1 MRLIAVALFCF
12 AQILS
17 AQNVSLLDK
26 LSERISKSCLELD
39 YSYYVR
45 ISGINNVGQGHLQ
58 CQGYM
63 WKMVG
68 NGVEM
73 YCDSTS
79 VWVVDPTNKEV
90 VVEPAEVEEKV
101 QLQTNPAVLFV
112 HMKDFFTVR
121 ESRKIDSQGTV
132 LYILDSKQ
140 KGDIDYFNVEIVES
154 DQSIRNAVI
163 SLSDGTLIKIEV
175 SSMKLTPIRLIEDFR
190 PHIKFDSS
198 WIVTDLR

>member
-39 YSYYVR
+39 YSYSVR

-132 LYILDSKQ
+132 LYILGSKQ

>member
-39 YSYYVR
+39 YSYSVR

-90 VVEPAEVEEKV
+90 VIEPAEVEEKV

>member
-12 AQILS
+12 AQIIS
-17 AQNVSLLDK
+17 AQNVNLLDK
-26 LSERISKSCLELD
+26 LSEKISKSCLELD
-39 YSYYVR
+39 YSYSVR
-45 ISGINNVGQGHLQ
+45 LSGINNLGQGHLQ

-79 VWVVDPTNKEV
+79 VWVVDPANKEV
-90 VVEPAEVEEKV
+90 VIEPAAVEGKV

-112 HMKDFFTVR
+112 LMKDLFTVR
-121 ESRKIDSQGTV
+121 ESRKIDSKGTV

-140 KGDIDYFNVEIVES
+140 KGNIDYFNGEIAES
-154 DQSIRNAVI
+154 DLSIRNAVI

-175 SSMKLTPIRLIEDFR
+175 SSMKLTPVLPIEDFR
-190 PHIKFDSS
+190 PRIKFDSS

>member
-12 AQILS
+12 AQIIS
-17 AQNVSLLDK
+17 AQNVNLLDK
-26 LSERISKSCLELD
+26 LSEKISKSCLELD
-39 YSYYVR
+39 YSYSVR
-45 ISGINNVGQGHLQ
+45 LSGINNLGQGHLQ

-79 VWVVDPTNKEV
+79 VWVVDPANKEV
-90 VVEPAEVEEKV
+90 VIEPAAVEGKV

-112 HMKDFFTVR
+112 LMKDLFTVR
-121 ESRKIDSQGTV
+121 ESRKIDSKGTV

-140 KGDIDYFNVEIVES
+140 KGNIDYFNVEIAES
-154 DQSIRNAVI
+154 DLSIRNAVI

-175 SSMKLTPIRLIEDFR
+175 SSMKLTPVLPIEDFR
-190 PHIKFDSS
+190 PRIKFDSS

>member
-39 YSYYVR
+39 YRYSVR

>member
-1 MRLIAVALFCF
+1 MRLIAVALLCF

-26 LSERISKSCLELD
+26 LSERISESCLELD
-39 YSYYVR
+39 YSYSVR
-45 ISGINNVGQGHLQ
+45 ISGINNVGQGNLQ

-73 YCDSTS
+73 YCDSAS
-79 VWVVDPTNKEV
+79 MWVVDSTGKEV
-90 VVEPAEVEEKV
+90 VIEPAEVDGKV

-112 HMKDFFTVR
+112 HMNQLFAVR
-121 ESRKIDSQGTV
+121 ESRKIPSKGTV
-132 LYILDSKQ
+132 LYILGPKQ
-140 KGDIDYFNVEIVES
+140 KGDLDYFNVEIAES
-154 DQSIRNAVI
+154 DMSIRNAVI
-163 SLSDGTLIKIEV
+163 SISDGTLIKIEV
-175 SSMKLTPIRLIEDFR
+175 SSMKLTPVRSAEDFR
-190 PHIKFDSS
+190 PRRIFDSS

>member
-17 AQNVSLLDK
+17 AQSVNLLDK

-39 YSYYVR
+39 YSYSVR

-73 YCDSTS
+73 YCDSS
-79 VWVVDPTNKEV
+79 ALWVVDSTNKEV
-90 VVEPAEVEEKV
+90 VIEPAEFEEKV

-112 HMKDFFTVR
+112 RMKEVFVVR
-121 ESRKIDSQGTV
+121 ESRKISSQGAV
-132 LYILDSKQ
+132 LYILEPKQ
-140 KGDIDYFNVEIVES
+140 KGDIDYFNVEIAES
-154 DQSIRNAVI
+154 DQTLRNAVI
-163 SLSDGTLIKIEV
+163 SLADGTLIKIEV
-175 SSMKLTPIRLIEDFR
+175 SSMKLTPVLPVEDFR
-190 PHIKFDSS
+190 PRTIFDSS

>member
-12 AQILS
+12 AQIIS
-17 AQNVSLLDK
+17 AQNVNLLDK
-26 LSERISKSCLELD
+26 LSEKISKSCLELD
-39 YSYYVR
+39 YSYSVR
-45 ISGINNVGQGHLQ
+45 LSGINNLGQGHLQ

-79 VWVVDPTNKEV
+79 VWVVDPANKEV
-90 VVEPAEVEEKV
+90 VIESAAVEGKV

-112 HMKDFFTVR
+112 LMKDLFTVR
-121 ESRKIDSQGTV
+121 ESRKIDSKGTV

-140 KGDIDYFNVEIVES
+140 KGNIDYFNVEIAES
-154 DQSIRNAVI
+154 DLSIRNAVI
-163 SLSDGTLIKIEV
+163 SLYDGTLIKIEV
-175 SSMKLTPIRLIEDFR
+175 SSMKLTPVLPIEDFR
-190 PHIKFDSS
+190 PRIKFDSS
-198 WIVTDLR
+198 WIVTNLR